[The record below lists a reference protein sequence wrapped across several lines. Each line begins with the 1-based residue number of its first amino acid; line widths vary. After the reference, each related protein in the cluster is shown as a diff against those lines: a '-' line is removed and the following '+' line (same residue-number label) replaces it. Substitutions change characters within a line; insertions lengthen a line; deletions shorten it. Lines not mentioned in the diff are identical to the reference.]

1 MPLVAIS
8 GLPAYARLREEG
20 EEIVE
25 LDRACH
31 QDIRE
36 LHIGFL
42 NIMPD
47 AAFEATERQ
56 FFRLV
61 GGCNRIVQFYVHP
74 FTAPG
79 IPRSAEIGAHIAAH
93 YETFDEIREHGLDAL
108 VITGANVPDGDFE
121 SAPFWADLVEVLDFA
136 AANVTS
142 TLCACLA
149 THAALYHFWQLERLR
164 LPRKCWGV
172 FPHRHDGVDHPL
184 VRGINT
190 RFDVP
195 HSRYNDVSRAAME
208 AAGVAVLAESLDA
221 GVHLAVSPDRIR
233 FVFFQ
238 GHPEYDRQSL
248 MKEYKREVTRYL
260 HGERPEYPPVPE
272 GYLNAQGRRL
282 ARRFEATVGAGGAR
296 EALVAKFP
304 EAELLG
310 FVDNT
315 WGDTARVV
323 FNNWLGVV
331 YQITG
336 LGRGEALMPTL
347 DDDDPL
353 GLKRP
358 ETP

>member
-8 GLPAYARLREEG
+8 ELPAYARLRAEG
-20 EEIVE
+20 EEVID
-25 LDRACH
+25 LARACH

-42 NIMPD
+42 NMMPD

-61 GGCNRIVQFYVHP
+61 GSCNRIVQFFVHP
-74 FTAPG
+74 FTATG
-79 IPRSAEIGAHIAAH
+79 IPRSPPIRAHVEAH
-93 YETFDEIREHGLDAL
+93 YETFADIRERGLDAL
-108 VITGANVPDGDFE
+108 VITGANIPDGGFE
-121 SAPFWADLVEVLDFA
+121 QAPFWPELTEVLDYA
-136 AANVTS
+136 AGHVTS

-149 THAALYHFWQLERLR
+149 THATLYHLWGLERLR

-172 FPHRHDGVDHPL
+172 FPHRRDGVDHPL

-208 AAGVAVLAESLDA
+208 RVGLQVLAQSADA
-221 GVHLAVSPDRIR
+221 GVHLAVSPDGAR

-248 MKEYKREVTRYL
+248 LKEYKREVARYL
-260 HGERPEYPPVPE
+260 RGERPEYPPTPE
-272 GYLNAQGRRL
+272 GYLSAQGRRQ
-282 ARRFEATVGAGGAR
+282 ARAFEARVGAGGDP
-296 EALVAKFP
+296 EALIAAFP
-304 EAELLG
+304 EAALLAH
-310 FVDNT
+310 VDNT

-336 LGRGEALMPTL
+336 LGRGEPLTANPDALPARS
-347 DDDDPL
+347 P
-353 GLKRP
+353 
-358 ETP
+358 